1 MTAGIVKRPLEKTM
15 ATKQQ
20 DKQHNEQEKHDA
32 QQRSALIG
40 KHAINTLGR
49 PGDLHTVQVR
59 QLWDDRYRV
68 NIFVGPDAASAKVAH
83 SYFLVVDVDGNILA
97 STPTI
102 TKQY

>member
-1 MTAGIVKRPLEKTM
+1 M

-20 DKQHNEQEKHDA
+20 DKQHNEQEKQDA

-40 KHAINTLGR
+40 QHAINTLGR

-59 QLWDDRYRV
+59 RLWDDRYRV

-97 STPTI
+97 STPKI